1 MRETSIKSIP
11 VETIISELSK
21 DNETLAKR
29 GFVWRFKNGLA
40 VLVNKKLE
48 EMGFYNGFSSRF
60 GGVSPYPEHSLNLA
74 GFDDDT
80 SENIN
85 ENRRRFLEFFPG
97 GMELATVWQTH
108 SSDLQIIK
116 SGSELNFSQK
126 ADAIISDMKG
136 ILAGIKTAD
145 CVPVLIGDPV
155 KEAYAAVH
163 SGWRGTAANISVKA
177 IRALEREFSSDPTNL
192 IAAIGPSATLRNYE
206 VGPEVIQEIS
216 KVFPEVEKFTL
227 QSKADRSLINLPAII
242 SQTLIAA
249 GLQKEN
255 IFICPYCTIADNHL
269 FFSYRAD
276 RKRWGKS
283 GRMLSVIGRK

>member
-1 MRETSIKSIP
+1 
-11 VETIISELSK
+11 
-21 DNETLAKR
+21 
-29 GFVWRFKNGLA
+29 
-40 VLVNKKLE
+40 
-48 EMGFYNGFSSRF
+48 MGFYNGFSSRF

-97 GMELATVWQTH
+97 GMKLATVWQTH

-116 SGSELNFSQK
+116 SGSELNSSQK

-155 KEAYAAVH
+155 TEAYAAVH

-177 IRALEREFSSDPTNL
+177 IQALEREFSCDPTNL

-227 QSKADRSLINLPAII
+227 KSKADRSLINLPAII